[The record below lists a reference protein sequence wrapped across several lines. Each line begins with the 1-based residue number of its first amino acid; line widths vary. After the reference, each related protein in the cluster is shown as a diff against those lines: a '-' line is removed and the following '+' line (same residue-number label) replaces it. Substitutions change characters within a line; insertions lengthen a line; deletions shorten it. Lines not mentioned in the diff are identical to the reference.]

1 MDLRFRGDDGW
12 GSATCYVWSVMSE
25 TVSKVSMPSER
36 SEAVHASPAAHSFR
50 RAMDAMYWTGAV
62 LSCVALVLISAIIP
76 WAVYTR
82 YIMNS
87 AASWPEPLAVLLT
100 VAVTF
105 IGAANCYRQRIHMNM
120 TVGTNLLSPRWRVGA
135 AFISELLMGA
145 IALFMLIWGMKLVL
159 ATWGNSVDEFPAL
172 SVGITYLPI
181 PVSGAM
187 MLLYVVERLTIG
199 PPPQDGS
206 DAHVPLD

>member
-1 MDLRFRGDDGW
+1 MPEALSQVVPSDKPGAGLLRRF
-12 GSATCYVWSVMSE
+12 CNIVYWS
-25 TVSKVSMPSER
+25 
-36 SEAVHASPAAHSFR
+36 
-50 RAMDAMYWTGAV
+50 GAV
-62 LSCVALVLISAIIP
+62 VSCVALVLISAIIP

-82 YIMNS
+82 YILNS

-100 VAVTF
+100 IAVTF

-120 TVGTNLLSPRWRVGA
+120 TVGTNLLSPRFQTVA
-135 AFISELLMGA
+135 AFVSELLMGVMG
-145 IALFMLIWGMKLVL
+145 LFMVVWGGRLVQ

-181 PVSGAM
+181 PISGAM
-187 MLLYVVERLTIG
+187 MLLFVVERLIVG

>member
-1 MDLRFRGDDGW
+1 MQ
-12 GSATCYVWSVMSE
+12 SAY
-25 TVSKVSMPSER
+25 
-36 SEAVHASPAAHSFR
+36 R
-50 RAMDAMYWTGAV
+50 RAMDLMYWTGAV
-62 LSCVALVLISAIIP
+62 IGCIALVVIAAVIP

-87 AASWPEPLAVLLT
+87 ASSWPEPMAVLLT
-100 VAVTF
+100 IGMTF

-120 TVGTNLLSPRWRVGA
+120 TVGTDLLPPHLRSIA
-135 AFISELLMGA
+135 AIISELLMGA
-145 IALFMLIWGMKLVL
+145 MGLFMAVYGMKLVN

-181 PVSGAM
+181 AVGGVM
-187 MLLYVVERLTIG
+187 MFLYVVERLTIG

-206 DAHVPLD
+206 DAHIAIE

>member
-1 MDLRFRGDDGW
+1 
-12 GSATCYVWSVMSE
+12 MSE
-25 TVSKVSMPSER
+25 AVSKINMPTER
-36 SEAVHASPAAHSFR
+36 SEGGHTGPAAASFR
-50 RAMDAMYWTGAV
+50 RAMNALYWTGAV
-62 LSCVALVLISAIIP
+62 ASCIALVLISAIIP

-82 YIMNS
+82 YILNS

-100 VAVTF
+100 IAVTF

-120 TVGTNLLSPRWRVGA
+120 TVGTNLLSPRLRVGA

-145 IALFMLIWGMKLVL
+145 VALFMLIWGMKLVM

-172 SVGITYLPI
+172 SVGITYLPV

-187 MLLYVVERLTIG
+187 MLLYVIERLTIG

>member
-1 MDLRFRGDDGW
+1 
-12 GSATCYVWSVMSE
+12 MSE
-25 TVSKVSMPSER
+25 AISKITITSAAPS
-36 SEAVHASPAAHSFR
+36 AGLFR
-50 RAMDAMYWTGAV
+50 RATNAVYWTGAV
-62 LSCVALVLISAIIP
+62 LSCLALVLISAVIP

-82 YIMNS
+82 YVLNS

-120 TVGTNLLSPRWRVGA
+120 TVGTNLLSPRMRVAA
-135 AFISELLMGA
+135 AFIAELLMA
-145 IALFMLIWGMKLVL
+145 AMALFMMVWGMKLVL
-159 ATWGNSVDEFPAL
+159 ATWGNSVDEFPWM
-172 SVGITYLPI
+172 SVGVTYLSI

-187 MLLYVVERLTIG
+187 LLLFVIERLTIG

>member
-1 MDLRFRGDDGW
+1 
-12 GSATCYVWSVMSE
+12 MSQASSE
-25 TVSKVSMPSER
+25 MAMPDQ
-36 SEAVHASPAAHSFR
+36 PAGLLR
-50 RAMDAMYWTGAV
+50 RAMNAVYWTGAV
-62 LSCVALVLISAIIP
+62 FSCVALVVISAIIP

-82 YIMNS
+82 YILNS

-100 VAVTF
+100 IAVTF

-120 TVGTNLLSPRWRVGA
+120 TVGTNLLSPRFRVHA
-135 AFISELLMGA
+135 AFISELLMGV
-145 IALFMLIWGMKLVL
+145 IALFMIIWGMKLVN
-159 ATWGNSVDEFPAL
+159 ATWGNSVDEFPFL

-187 MLLYVVERLTIG
+187 MFLFVLERLIIG

-206 DAHVPLD
+206 DAHIALD

>member
-1 MDLRFRGDDGW
+1 M
-12 GSATCYVWSVMSE
+12 TE
-25 TVSKVSMPSER
+25 
-36 SEAVHASPAAHSFR
+36 HASFYDDARGGASNPALPREQEEKNGLAHAFR
-50 RAMDAMYWTGAV
+50 RTMDIVYWTGAIF
-62 LSCVALVLISAIIP
+62 SCAALVLISAIIP

-82 YIMNS
+82 YILNS

-120 TVGTNLLSPRWRVGA
+120 TVGTNLLPPRAQAIA
-135 AFISELLMGA
+135 AVIAELLMA
-145 IALFMLIWGMKLVL
+145 AVALFMVIWGAKLVM
-159 ATWGNSVDEFPAL
+159 ATWGNSVDEFPWL
-172 SVGITYLPI
+172 SVGVTYMPI
-181 PVSGAM
+181 PAAGAM
-187 MLLYVVERLTIG
+187 MFMFVVERLTIG

>member
-1 MDLRFRGDDGW
+1 M
-12 GSATCYVWSVMSE
+12 
-25 TVSKVSMPSER
+25 
-36 SEAVHASPAAHSFR
+36 SEAVSKRIVSDNIETASAPALAFR
-50 RAMDAMYWTGAV
+50 RAMNALYWTGAV
-62 LSCVALVLISAIIP
+62 VSCVALVLISFIIP

-82 YIMNS
+82 YILNS

-120 TVGTNLLSPRWRVGA
+120 TVGTNLLPPRARVVA
-135 AFISELLMGA
+135 AFLSELLMA
-145 IALFMLIWGMKLVL
+145 VMALFMLVWGGALVDT
-159 ATWGNSVDEFPAL
+159 TWGNSVDEFPWL

-187 MLLYVVERLTIG
+187 MLLFVIERLTIG

-206 DAHVPLD
+206 DAHIPLD